1 MYNRNAI
8 VRYNR
13 HAIVR
18 YPISIIS
25 HQSII
30 PPHTPD
36 YTETFQK
43 IELPKR
49 DEFDLKITQVTVSV
63 DTTGLYNITS
73 DNKLVANIG
82 SSHAD
87 YIVEAG
93 YYSLET
99 LQEMIPIIEID
110 EHNYNNFAC
119 QVNFE
124 NAMDLKVILGYKN
137 NIVSGRADYPVDIT
151 RGRNVI
157 EVFSAVMEQSVNKEA
172 STLVDAFIYQTIG
185 LYNTVTFDNL
195 SIPVDDYNTID
206 RIHYVIKD
214 RNNELLDIPV
224 PIYISF
230 IISVM

>member
-1 MYNRNAI
+1 MF
-8 VRYNR
+8 
-13 HAIVR
+13 
-18 YPISIIS
+18 PISIIS

-30 PPHTPD
+30 PPHQPD

-43 IELPKR
+43 IELPNR
-49 DEFDLKITQVTVSV
+49 NEFDLKITQVTVSV

-73 DNKLVANIG
+73 DNRLVANIG

-87 YIVEAG
+87 YIVKAG
-93 YYSLET
+93 YYTLQT
-99 LQEMIPIIEID
+99 LQELIPIIEID
-110 EHNYNNFAC
+110 EHNYNNFSC

-124 NAMDLKVILGYKN
+124 NAKDLKVILGYKN
-137 NIVSGRADYPVDIT
+137 NIVSGRSDFPVDIT

-157 EVFSAVMEQSVNKEA
+157 KVFSSLMKQQINNEA
-172 STLVDAFIYQTIG
+172 STLVDAFIYQQIG

-214 RNNELLDIPV
+214 RNDELLDIAV

-230 IISVM
+230 IVSVM

>member
-1 MYNRNAI
+1 M
-8 VRYNR
+8 
-13 HAIVR
+13 

-30 PPHTPD
+30 PPNKPD

-43 IELPKR
+43 IELPDR
-49 DEFDLKITQVTVSV
+49 DQYNLKITQVTVSV

-73 DNKLVANIG
+73 DNRLIANIG
-82 SSHAD
+82 SSHSD

-93 YYSLET
+93 YYTLQT
-99 LQEMIPIIEID
+99 LQELIPIIEID
-110 EHNYNNFAC
+110 EHNYNNFSC

-124 NAMDLKVILGYKN
+124 NAKDLKIILGYKN
-137 NIVSGRADYPVDIT
+137 NIVSGKSDYPIDIT

-157 EVFSAVMEQSVNKEA
+157 KVFSSLMKQSVNNES

-195 SIPVDDYNTID
+195 SIAVDDYSTID

-214 RNNELLDIPV
+214 RNDELLNIPV

>member
-1 MYNRNAI
+1 MF
-8 VRYNR
+8 
-13 HAIVR
+13 
-18 YPISIIS
+18 PISIIS

-30 PPHTPD
+30 PAHQPD

-43 IELPKR
+43 IELPNR
-49 DEFDLKITQVTVSV
+49 DEFDLKITQVTVSI

-73 DNKLVANIG
+73 DNKLIANIG
-82 SSHAD
+82 SSHND

-110 EHNYNNFAC
+110 EHNYNNFSC

-124 NAMDLKVILGYKN
+124 NAKDLKIILGYKN
-137 NIVSGRADYPVDIT
+137 NIVSGRADFPVDVT

-157 EVFSAVMEQSVNKEA
+157 KVFSSLMKQTINNEA
-172 STLVDAFIYQTIG
+172 STLVDAFIYQTIA
-185 LYNTVTFDNL
+185 LYNTITFDNL
-195 SIPVDDYNTID
+195 SIPVDDFSTID

-214 RNNELLDIPV
+214 RNDELLDIPV

>member
-1 MYNRNAI
+1 M
-8 VRYNR
+8 
-13 HAIVR
+13 

-30 PPHTPD
+30 PAHSPE

-43 IELPKR
+43 IELPNR
-49 DEFDLKITQVTVSV
+49 EEFDLKITAVTVSV

-73 DNKLVANIG
+73 DNTLIANIG
-82 SSHAD
+82 TSHAE

-93 YYSLET
+93 YYTLDT
-99 LQEMIPIIEID
+99 LQEMIPIINID
-110 EHNYNNFAC
+110 ESNYNNFLC

-124 NAMDLKVILGYKN
+124 NARDLKVILGYSAN
-137 NIVSGRADYPVDIT
+137 ANIVSGRGEHPVDIT

-157 EVFSAVMEQSVNKEA
+157 KIFSSLMKQLINNES

-195 SIPVDDYNTID
+195 NIDVDDFNTID

-214 RNNELLDIPV
+214 RNDELLDIAV

>member
-1 MYNRNAI
+1 M
-8 VRYNR
+8 
-13 HAIVR
+13 

-30 PPHTPD
+30 PPHKPD

-43 IELPKR
+43 IELPNR
-49 DEFDLKITQVTVSV
+49 DEYDLKITQVTVSV

-73 DNKLVANIG
+73 DNTLIASIG
-82 SSHAD
+82 SSHSD

-93 YYSLET
+93 YYTLET
-99 LQEMIPIIEID
+99 LQELIPIIQID
-110 EHNYNNFAC
+110 EHNYNNFSC

-124 NAMDLKVILGYKN
+124 NAKDLKVILGYKN
-137 NIVSGRADYPVDIT
+137 NIVSGRSDFPIDIT

-157 EVFSAVMEQSVNKEA
+157 KVYSSLMKQAINNES

-195 SIPVDDYNTID
+195 NIRVDDYSTID

-214 RNNELLDIPV
+214 RNDELLDIPV

>member
-1 MYNRNAI
+1 MF
-8 VRYNR
+8 
-13 HAIVR
+13 
-18 YPISIIS
+18 PISIIS

-30 PPHTPD
+30 PPHNPD

-43 IELPKR
+43 IELPNR

-73 DNKLVANIG
+73 DNRLIANIG
-82 SSHAD
+82 SSHSE

-99 LQEMIPIIEID
+99 LQELIPIIQID
-110 EHNYNNFAC
+110 EHNYNNFSC

-124 NAMDLKVILGYKN
+124 NAKDLKVILGYKN
-137 NIVSGRADYPVDIT
+137 NVVSGRADYPIDIT

-157 EVFSAVMEQSVNKEA
+157 KVFSSLMKQAINNEA
-172 STLVDAFIYQTIG
+172 STLVDAFIYQNIG

-195 SIPVDDYNTID
+195 SIPVDDYSTID

-214 RNNELLDIPV
+214 RNDELLDIAV

>member
-1 MYNRNAI
+1 MF
-8 VRYNR
+8 
-13 HAIVR
+13 
-18 YPISIIS
+18 PISIIS

-30 PPHTPD
+30 PAHKPD

-43 IELPKR
+43 IELPNK

-73 DNKLVANIG
+73 DNRLVANIG
-82 SSHAD
+82 SSHSE

-93 YYSLET
+93 YYNLDT
-99 LQEMIPIIEID
+99 LQQMIPIIEID
-110 EHNYNNFAC
+110 EHNYNNFSC

-124 NAMDLKVILGYKN
+124 NAKDLKVILGYKN
-137 NIVSGRADYPVDIT
+137 NIVSGRSDFPIDIT

-157 EVFSAVMEQSVNKEA
+157 KVFSSLMKQQINNEA
-172 STLVDAFIYQTIG
+172 STLIDAFIYQTIG

-195 SIPVDDYNTID
+195 SIPVDDFSTID

-214 RNNELLDIPV
+214 RNDELLDIPV

>member
-1 MYNRNAI
+1 MF
-8 VRYNR
+8 
-13 HAIVR
+13 
-18 YPISIIS
+18 PISIIS

-30 PPHTPD
+30 PPHKPD

-43 IELPKR
+43 IELPNR
-49 DEFDLKITQVTVSV
+49 NEFDLKITQVTVSV
-63 DTTGLYNITS
+63 DTTGLYNIVS
-73 DNKLVANIG
+73 DNKLVVSIG
-82 SSHAD
+82 SSHSE

-93 YYSLET
+93 YYTLQT
-99 LQEMIPIIEID
+99 LQELIPIIEID
-110 EHNYNNFAC
+110 EHNYNNFSC

-124 NAMDLKVILGYKN
+124 NAKDLKVILGYKN
-137 NIVSGRADYPVDIT
+137 NIASGRSDYPVDIT

-157 EVFSAVMEQSVNKEA
+157 KVFSSLMKQSINNES

-195 SIPVDDYNTID
+195 SIPVDDFSTID

-214 RNNELLDIPV
+214 RNDKLLDIPV

>member
-1 MYNRNAI
+1 M
-8 VRYNR
+8 
-13 HAIVR
+13 

-30 PPHTPD
+30 PPHNPD

-43 IELPKR
+43 IELPNR
-49 DEFDLKITQVTVSV
+49 NEFDLKITQVTVSI

-73 DNKLVANIG
+73 DNKLVASIG
-82 SSHAD
+82 SSHAE

-99 LQEMIPIIEID
+99 LQEIIPIIEID
-110 EHNYNNFAC
+110 EHNYNNFSC

-124 NAMDLKVILGYKN
+124 NANDLKVILGYKN
-137 NIVSGRADYPVDIT
+137 NIASGRSEFPVDIT
-151 RGRNVI
+151 RARNVI
-157 EVFSAVMEQSVNKEA
+157 KVFSSLMKQAINNES
-172 STLVDAFIYQTIG
+172 STLVDAFIFQTIG

-214 RNNELLDIPV
+214 RNDELLDIPV